1 MYLLLIEANEIHFAT
16 IKLGMV
22 LAGRFETRLEEG
34 IVLTGYIPTG
44 IAGKVG
50 IVQRFS
56 SVLSELPQ

>member
-1 MYLLLIEANEIHFAT
+1 MHLLLVETNEMHFLT

-34 IVLTGYIPTG
+34 IVLTGYIPPG

-56 SVLSELPQ
+56 SVLSKLPQ